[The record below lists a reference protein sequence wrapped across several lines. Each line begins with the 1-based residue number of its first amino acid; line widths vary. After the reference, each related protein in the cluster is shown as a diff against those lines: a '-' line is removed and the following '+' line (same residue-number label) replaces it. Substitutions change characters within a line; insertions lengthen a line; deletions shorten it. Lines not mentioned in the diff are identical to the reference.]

1 MESTREGSNSV
12 MESTREGSNS
22 VMIWVR
28 KRGRCR
34 GNRGDEEERK
44 GFSPVTTRMT
54 GMAMPTASSWRWGRA
69 DQSRRVR

>member
-34 GNRGDEEERK
+34 GNRGDEERK
-44 GFSPVTTRMT
+44 GFSPVTTRMK
-54 GMAMPTASSWRWGRA
+54 GMAMPTASSWRRGRA
-69 DQSRRVR
+69 DQLSQVR